1 MFKLLTSYLS
11 ERYICVKI
19 DGKVSSSRLLDHG
32 VPQGS
37 ILGPLLF
44 LLYINDLPNASN
56 FETTLFA
63 DDTNL
68 HLSHI
73 NINSLQSR
81 VQLEM
86 MKVSKWMISN
96 KLTINYKK
104 SCYMLKSKKPLND
117 SNFSVLINQNLIEKS
132 ECVKYLGVHLD
143 NKLSWRT
150 HIDKICKKVSKVC
163 GMIYKLRYY
172 VPLSTLKIVYF
183 SLFHSHIQY
192 SLLNWGRASKS
203 ILYKLK
209 ILQNKI
215 LRAMLFCS
223 KQDRTNLLYFKLK
236 ILKLE
241 NMIAMEYAKFIFKF
255 NNHMLPDSFNCYFTK
270 LENVHKYNTKQKQR
284 NEYFQFRI
292 SSESGRKTLHHI
304 CLQVWKNVP
313 TKFRHCPFS
322 TYKKFL
328 KSNIV
333 SNYYTNK

>member
-1 MFKLLTSYLS
+1 
-11 ERYICVKI
+11 
-19 DGKVSSSRLLDHG
+19 
-32 VPQGS
+32 
-37 ILGPLLF
+37 
-44 LLYINDLPNASN
+44 
-56 FETTLFA
+56 
-63 DDTNL
+63 
-68 HLSHI
+68 
-73 NINSLQSR
+73 
-81 VQLEM
+81 
-86 MKVSKWMISN
+86 
-96 KLTINYKK
+96 
-104 SCYMLKSKKPLND
+104 MLISKKTLND
-117 SNFSVLINQNLIEKS
+117 SNFSVLINQSLIAKS
-132 ECVKYLGVHLD
+132 ECVKYLGVYLD

-223 KQDRTNLLYFKLK
+223 KQNQTNLLYFKLK

-241 NMIAMEYAKFIFKF
+241 DMISMEYAKFIFKF

-270 LENVHKYNTKQKQR
+270 LEYVHKCNTKQKQR
-284 NEYFQFRI
+284 NEYFRFRI

-322 TYKKFL
+322 MFKKYF

-333 SNYYTNK
+333 SNYFTNK